1 MAKQPIPI
9 RLPDDLEDD
18 LRAFSGA
25 HYDAPLSRI
34 VGDALRD
41 FIDRRLEAEPEV
53 EQETRIVAASLQ
65 VADRE
70 LDDVLEV
77 AEVVLSVVRGG
88 IRRPSWSRAKP
99 GKWRQSVRALRR
111 RTTRRRIAAAGVFV
125 VGCPG
130 EIRRECGEN
139 GPVAWRRLC
148 RIGGGA
154 PSGVLG
160 EVNWQLGRRASVR
173 GRGRWFDA
181 EVSEDLFDDSGIGQ
195 EREQVAGPLRALARV
210 GRVASAAGASEDLE
224 SEHPP
229 EQISPQCPRSARSA
243 AATSRIVTAGA

>member
-1 MAKQPIPI
+1 MATVF
-9 RLPDDLEDD
+9 
-18 LRAFSGA
+18 A
-25 HYDAPLSRI
+25 
-34 VGDALRD
+34 
-41 FIDRRLEAEPEV
+41 
-53 EQETRIVAASLQ
+53 
-65 VADRE
+65 
-70 LDDVLEV
+70 
-77 AEVVLSVVRGG
+77 VR
-88 IRRPSWSRAKP
+88 S
-99 GKWRQSVRALRR
+99 
-111 RTTRRRIAAAGVFV
+111 
-125 VGCPG
+125 PG

-160 EVNWQLGRRASVR
+160 EVNRQLGRRASVR

-195 EREQVAGPLRALARV
+195 EREQVS
-210 GRVASAAGASEDLE
+210 ASAAGASEDLE

-243 AATSRIVTAGA
+243 VATSRIVTAGA